1 MSLVGSWIYDATI
14 TSGTLSAVV
23 DLGRTYDLLEI
34 IMPTL
39 TSCDLS
45 LHVSDK
51 LAGTYKALS
60 NVVVTVG
67 TANYTEIFKCGFQYV
82 KIKSS
87 VSQTSKTFIVRGVA
101 L

>member
-1 MSLVGSWIYDATI
+1 MSLPGMWITATI
-14 TSGTLSAVV
+14 TSGTLSAAV

-34 IMPTL
+34 VMPAL

-45 LHVSDK
+45 LHVCPT
-51 LAGTYKALS
+51 LGGTYTALS
-60 NVVVTVG
+60 SVVQTVG
-67 TANYTEIFKCGFQYV
+67 TANYTEVFHCGFQYI

-87 VSQTSKTFIVRGVA
+87 VSQTSKSFSVRGIA